1 MAVTASHGHP
11 LRIHTKYHWLTFMLA
26 GFRPKASING
36 HEMPLAWGDNVIP
49 APPGRHEI
57 TVHVPYLW
65 KFGKA
70 TTTVDNTAGAPS
82 VHYAAPV
89 WTWQR
94 GAIGAGPQKHPGL
107 TAAYVVY
114 GAILALALLCC
125 IGTSILGGGGGSS

>member
-1 MAVTASHGHP
+1 MTPDGNP

-26 GFRPKASING
+26 GFKPKATING
-36 HEMPLAWGDNVIP
+36 YEMSLNWGENVIP

-65 KFGKA
+65 RFGSA
-70 TTTVDNTAGAPS
+70 TTTVDNMAGSPT

-94 GAIGAGPQKHPGL
+94 GAIGTEPPGHPGL
-107 TAAYVVY
+107 TAAWIAY
-114 GAILALALLCC
+114 GVLGVALLLCC
-125 IGTSILGGGGGSS
+125 VGVVLSGGGNG